1 MTVPARN
8 REMPFLNNTGVMLRP
23 RAWAG
28 AALGHRP
35 GADAKAKTT
44 GSTPRL
50 VRALGRHVPRLHD
63 RRLMLA
69 ASARRDNPRA

>member
-8 REMPFLNNTGVMLRP
+8 CEIPCLNLTGVMLRP

-50 VRALGRHVPRLHD
+50 VRALGRHVPRLRD

-69 ASARRDNPRA
+69 ASARRDNHRM

>member
-8 REMPFLNNTGVMLRP
+8 REMSRFNITGVMLRP
-23 RAWAG
+23 CAWAG

-50 VRALGRHVPRLHD
+50 VRALGRHVPWLHD

-69 ASARRDNPRA
+69 ASARRDNHRT